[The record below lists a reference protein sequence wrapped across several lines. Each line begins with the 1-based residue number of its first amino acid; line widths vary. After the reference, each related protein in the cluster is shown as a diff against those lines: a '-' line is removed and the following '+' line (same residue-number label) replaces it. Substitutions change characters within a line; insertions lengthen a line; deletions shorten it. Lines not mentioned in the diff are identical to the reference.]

1 MVGDTVI
8 ESGWIVVEMGREVG
22 MGRGWLVCQCSVNDW
37 MCCMMHIGGN
47 GLRWGGDGVD
57 GWVKDGRV
65 DGWFVVGGG
74 MGEVIMFCLNWVC

>member
-1 MVGDTVI
+1 
-8 ESGWIVVEMGREVG
+8 
-22 MGRGWLVCQCSVNDW
+22 
-37 MCCMMHIGGN
+37 MMHIGGN

-74 MGEVIMFCLNWVC
+74 MGEVMMFCLNWVC